1 MSKNLY
7 SIIEYHSKLEKNRC
21 GYCHSTNTGY
31 SHGMTAYA
39 LSVQHYQNLIDRGWR
54 RSGTYCYKPMMKV
67 TCCPHYTIRCEALNI
82 KISKSQKKILK
93 RVIKF
98 LKNEL
103 SKDEE
108 KASPIECDDDIDRN
122 MEVPKFSKY
131 AERAEKNAPK
141 MQVTSVSE
149 ELSSRLGTN
158 LNNTKSTSSDSAS
171 TSTKKQLVE
180 SADNSPIQS
189 MEISNNES
197 SCSTFDPNRAP
208 QKKAKLLRLERKQKK
223 LLAQGKTQGEVDSLL
238 SKTKPQNTE
247 KTLEDYFK
255 EISECS
261 NKLEL
266 RLVRVSPPSDSYK
279 SSEKE
284 SFELYKK
291 YQLTIHHD
299 RLERLTQ
306 EGYSR
311 FMGKSPL
318 RIKLIRVL
326 SDEFLNTL
334 DESAEL
340 FKKYQMTIHK
350 EKPEECDKRA
360 FFDFLIKNPLQ
371 EWKPDGDLPQG
382 YGSFHEQYWLNGTL
396 IAVAVLDILPSCVS
410 SVYFFYDPA
419 YAHLSLGTF
428 SSLREVFLTRQ
439 LNKYAPNLK
448 YYYMGYYIHS
458 CPKMRY
464 KGKMR
469 PSKLLCPETYVWY
482 DIDKCLPKLDVSKY
496 SRLNEDQSAT
506 DEDGVVDIQQVP
518 ILYEKKTY
526 TYGVFRIN
534 FNKNIKDNLIEYS
547 SLVGKTCAL
556 QMLYYVD

>member
-261 NKLEL
+261 NKLE
-266 RLVRVSPPSDSYK
+266 
-279 SSEKE
+279 
-284 SFELYKK
+284 
-291 YQLTIHHD
+291 
-299 RLERLTQ
+299 
-306 EGYSR
+306 
-311 FMGKSPL
+311 
-318 RIKLIRVL
+318 IKLIRVL